1 MAKRYAGLKQER
13 ASAAE
18 QRSGV
23 HFQPFEDF
31 ALLKWDWCWRNMD
44 KTDPELTSKWE
55 AAVAKNVVLRRN
67 ADSMKSRYK
76 TVVKEKG
83 GLDCAMAL
91 IHPKMPKDEMWYRFS
106 TPKTEQKDQK
116 TPKLRCYLCNNKKH
130 L

>member
-1 MAKRYAGLKQER
+1 
-13 ASAAE
+13 
-18 QRSGV
+18 
-23 HFQPFEDF
+23 
-31 ALLKWDWCWRNMD
+31 MD

-91 IHPKMPKDEMWYRFS
+91 IHPNMLKDEMWYRFF
-106 TPKTEQKDQK
+106 TPKTERNDQK
-116 TPKLRCYLCNNKKH
+116 HQKTQVVFM
-130 L
+130 